1 MLFFCNSTSFFL
13 YKTTFIAIVYCLK
26 LKYRGT
32 VRMKTIN
39 QKILMVILSVIFF
52 FVATIAIASNNNKVQ
67 QMKNENYTMQF
78 KAFAFIF
85 LTPGFDPKSNT
96 VTTEK
101 NGYRFKAVGIDMN
114 KKEDV
119 IAVAQSLASEGY
131 QMIELCGGFGPEWI
145 YKVSA
150 ALNNKVPVGGVFYGP
165 QFRQQLADL
174 FKKT

>member
-1 MLFFCNSTSFFL
+1 
-13 YKTTFIAIVYCLK
+13 
-26 LKYRGT
+26 
-32 VRMKTIN
+32 
-39 QKILMVILSVIFF
+39 
-52 FVATIAIASNNNKVQ
+52 
-67 QMKNENYTMQF
+67 MQF

-85 LTPGFDPKSNT
+85 LTPGFDPGTNS

-119 IAVAQSLASEGY
+119 VHLAKSLVEEGY

-145 YKVSA
+145 HAVSV
-150 ALNNKVPVGGVFYGP
+150 ALENKIPVGGVFYGP

-174 FKKT
+174 FK